1 MIEPIAGVYA
11 APNGGNQRKIPD
23 EDSLSFDYDDSLLF
37 RPDRLAGYD
46 VLDTGQRVDY
56 GLKLG
61 LYDNNGGSYRA
72 LDRPELSRRGQPL
85 SAARVG
91 RVQSACPMLSAGLC
105 CSPVRISI

>member
-1 MIEPIAGVYA
+1 MP

-72 LDRPELSRRGQPL
+72 LIGQSYRAEVNTV
-85 SAARVG
+85 SAAGVG
-91 RVQSACPMLSAGLC
+91 GVQPAVRCRRPGRAGAQ
-105 CSPVRISI
+105 SPIST